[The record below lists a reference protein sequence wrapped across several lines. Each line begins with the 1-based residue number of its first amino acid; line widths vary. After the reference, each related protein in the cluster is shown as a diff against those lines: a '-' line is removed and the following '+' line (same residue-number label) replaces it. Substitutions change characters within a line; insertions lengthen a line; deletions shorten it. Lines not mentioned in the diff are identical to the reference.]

1 MTYPLSRGRER
12 VRVRV
17 GGTYRIVNA
26 TLTPALS
33 RVRERERE

>member
-1 MTYPLSRGRER
+1 MTYPLSRARER

-17 GGTYRIVNA
+17 GEACRVVNT

-33 RVRERERE
+33 RVRERE

>member
-1 MTYPLSRGRER
+1 MSCPLSRVRER

-17 GGTYRIVNA
+17 GEASGLVNA

-33 RVRERERE
+33 RVRERE